1 MAKRNRHQRGISIP
15 DIDRNLNRE
24 YAKQAAIEIY
34 HFVKRNAPLAKRN
47 TLDGRMFYID
57 SEILVN
63 TLIVTGRRLYADEVK
78 GFSAPINKREPT
90 RPHVAYI
97 YGKFRTVDTKTKFGS
112 PGVYIHDVDYYG
124 GRKITK
130 GFFGVKDEF
139 GLRAYGIDR
148 DSKALPAYSISLPEW
163 LVEDQSFEL
172 SRILAETFESVFK
185 RKLEVS

>member
-1 MAKRNRHQRGISIP
+1 MARRNRHQRGINLP
-15 DIDRNLNRE
+15 NARDLNRE
-24 YAKQAAIEIY
+24 FAKQSAVELWK
-34 HFVKRNAPLAKRN
+34 FTKRNAPLARGVRM
-47 TLDGRMFYID
+47 DGRMFYID
-57 SEILVN
+57 SESLVN

-139 GLRAYGIDR
+139 GLRAYGIDSN
-148 DSKALPAYSISLPEW
+148 SKALPAYSISLPEW
-163 LVEDQSFEL
+163 LVEEQSFEL

-185 RKLEVS
+185 RKLEIS

>member
-1 MAKRNRHQRGISIP
+1 MAKRNRHQRVINLP
-15 DIDRNLNRE
+15 NTRDLNRE
-24 YAKQAAIEIY
+24 FAKQSAIEIW
-34 HFVKRNAPLAKRN
+34 HFVKRNAPLAHGKP
-47 TLDGRMFYID
+47 DGRMFFID
-57 SEILVN
+57 SEQLVN
-63 TLIVTGRRLYADEVK
+63 ALIVTGRRLYADEVK

-130 GFFGVKDEF
+130 GFFGVKDWS
-139 GLRAYGIDR
+139 GIRAYGIDSN
-148 DSKALPAYSISLPEW
+148 SKALPAYSISLPEW

-172 SRILAETFESVFK
+172 SRILSETFESVFK
-185 RKLEVS
+185 RKLEVA